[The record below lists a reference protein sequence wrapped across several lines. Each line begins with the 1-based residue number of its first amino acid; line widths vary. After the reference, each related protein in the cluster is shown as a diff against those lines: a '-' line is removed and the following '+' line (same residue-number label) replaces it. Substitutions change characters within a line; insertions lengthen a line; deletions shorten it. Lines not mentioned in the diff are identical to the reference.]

1 MQSINFVIFILIHM
15 IYNTLLLV
23 FQIYEHLTS
32 WGSYFNLQIR
42 LSTKW
47 NCAVTTGLKDKKCV
61 IFGASSGIGAAVARR
76 FAARGAEVL
85 IHYNTNRA
93 GAEQVAADIIKAGGK
108 ADLIGGDASDAAI
121 ANSLVDDAA
130 RKLGRLDIVI
140 NNAGS
145 MFGRTTIANASDEQY
160 RNVVDLNIGGVFFA
174 CRRAANIL
182 QEQRS
187 GTIVNTTSVAARTG
201 GGDGA
206 GLYGAAKGFVSTIT
220 RVLAKELAP
229 YGVRV
234 NAVAPGVIVTDFHK
248 KFSSADQL
256 AAAVKGIP
264 LGRLGTAEECVGA
277 FEFLAD
283 ETMSSYITGQVIEVN
298 GGQLMP

>member
-1 MQSINFVIFILIHM
+1 MRS
-15 IYNTLLLV
+15 
-23 FQIYEHLTS
+23 
-32 WGSYFNLQIR
+32 
-42 LSTKW
+42 
-47 NCAVTTGLKDKKCV
+47 GLDKKKTV

-76 FAARGAEVL
+76 FAAQGAEIIV
-85 IHYNTNRA
+85 HFNANKEGA
-93 GAEQVAADIIKAGGK
+93 GAVVEDIVKAGGK
-108 ADLIGGDASDAAI
+108 AHLMGGDVSDAQVA
-121 ANSLVDDAA
+121 AKLMDDAA
-130 RKLGRLDIVI
+130 RLLGRLDIVV

-145 MFGRTTIANASDEQY
+145 MFGRTAIAGATDEQY
-160 RNVVDLNIGGVFFA
+160 HKVIDLNIGGVFFA

-187 GTIVNTTSVAARTG
+187 GTIINTTSVAARTG

-229 YGVRV
+229 FGVRV
-234 NAVAPGVIVTDFHK
+234 NAVAPGVIETDFHR
-248 KFSSADQL
+248 KFSTPEQL

-283 ETMSSYITGQVIEVN
+283 ETMSAYITGQVIEVN